1 MASSSAEV
9 SPPLP
14 PPPPPP
20 PPLPPPPEGPHL
32 VGRIQDSHRCKGCS
46 FLSCQCADLY
56 EQSQERLLEE
66 QARISSIH
74 GKPWYQVPNGA
85 TMPLHW
91 LDEEMRPLECW
102 PTRIRALGDGTFYR
116 QLLQLPKSRRHEQQ
130 QQQRPLSPAP
140 QRSLFDTSAAYRQ
153 ERARWYREHGDGTV
167 LQGTLEE
174 QHNLFSRLKDR
185 LHGLRC
191 NHMNPSGTPRTA
203 QL

>member
-1 MASSSAEV
+1 M
-9 SPPLP
+9 PL
-14 PPPPPP
+14 
-20 PPLPPPPEGPHL
+20 PEGPDPAGSIL
-32 VGRIQDSHRCKGCS
+32 GSHRCKGCG
-46 FLSCQCADLY
+46 FLSCQCSDLY

-91 LDEEMRPLECW
+91 LDEEMHPLECW

-116 QLLQLPKSRRHEQQ
+116 QLLQLPKSRCPEQQ

-140 QRSLFDTSAAYRQ
+140 QRSLFDTSAAFRQ

-185 LHGLRC
+185 LHGLRRNC
-191 NHMNPSGTPRTA
+191 TNPSGTPHTA